1 MGVTYIE
8 GQVVGPTG
16 KKENVKFLVDSGAT
30 YSLLPK
36 AVWES
41 IGLTPKRRLSFAL
54 ADGTAVERSVSEA
67 FVILPEGEAHTPVIL
82 GEEDDETL
90 LGVVTLEILGLVFNP
105 FNRTLQPMR
114 MLLC

>member
-1 MGVTYIE
+1 MNDAKIIYTQTDE
-8 GQVVGPTG
+8 APA
-16 KKENVKFLVDSGAT
+16 LAT

-36 AVWES
+36 AVWTS
-41 IGLTPKRRLSFAL
+41 LDLKPRRKVSFSL

-67 FVILPEGEAHTPVIL
+67 FVSFPQGEAHTPVIL
-82 GEEDDETL
+82 GEEGDEAL

-105 FNRTLQPMR
+105 FDRTLRPMR